1 MVIVETRDIDVLL
14 DVHRHIP
21 ELAASA
27 DKDRYQQR
35 LAELE
40 WLGLVAYENGQLV
53 GFKLGYGLNPLTF
66 YSWLGGVVPAY
77 RRSGVA
83 QQLLDAQEQWA
94 KAQGYDIIEVKT
106 RGEFSAMQAFLQR
119 NQYGFVMTYQS
130 DEYADE
136 RLIYRKRL
144 V

>member
-1 MVIVETRDIDVLL
+1 M
-14 DVHRHIP
+14 
-21 ELAASA
+21 A
-27 DKDRYQQR
+27 
-35 LAELE
+35 
-40 WLGLVAYENGQLV
+40 
-53 GFKLGYGLNPLTF
+53 F
-66 YSWLGGVVPAY
+66 

-83 QQLLDAQEQWA
+83 QKLLDAQEQWA